1 MDLNLLLFDGFQS
14 LDLFGPLDVL
24 ARIPGC
30 VPRSFSLRG
39 GPVKN
44 NAGMQVLTEPSS
56 AVEPG
61 GVLLIPGGMG
71 TRPLST
77 DAPFLAE
84 VKRLAESSEWCL
96 SVCTGSVL
104 LAASGALDD
113 RRATSNK
120 YSFSWVERFKGPVWQ
135 RSARWVVNGKFYTA
149 SGVAAGIDMAFG
161 FVEDRFGKETAESF
175 ARRMEYVRNPDPEN
189 DPFRV

>member
-1 MDLNLLLFDGFQS
+1 MNLNLLLFEGFQS

-30 VPRSFSLRG
+30 VPRCFSFRG
-39 GPVKN
+39 GTVKN
-44 NAGMQVLTEPSS
+44 SQGTSVLTEPSS

-71 TRPLST
+71 TRPLSA

-104 LAASGALDD
+104 LAASGALDG

-120 YSFSWVERFKGPVWQ
+120 FSFKWAEGFKGPVWK
-135 RSARWVVNGKFYTA
+135 RSARWVVDGKFYTA